1 MPKSHQRSERNKMS
15 LTYWQQQANRIDL
28 TFTPTLIRK
37 QSDTYKAD
45 EASYR
50 HDVSYQEKAKVLS
63 KVPKPLFLFNIVLFT
78 GAVVH

>member
-1 MPKSHQRSERNKMS
+1 MPESHQRSERNKMS

-45 EASYR
+45 VSINR
-50 HDVSYQEKAKVLS
+50 QDVSYQERAKVLS
-63 KVPKPLFLFNIVLFT
+63 KVPEARLLLRRYVKDRSE
-78 GAVVH
+78 